1 MIRLVVMGFIVLTV
15 IYVCLFFYSR
25 SARRAKLE
33 SWYEET
39 DKSED
44 RDSYIETGLREYDN
58 SLRPKLLWGVYIVPI
73 LTICVIIYLTNFA

>member
-1 MIRLVVMGFIVLTV
+1 MIQLVVFGFVILTV

-33 SWYEET
+33 SWYQDS

-44 RDSYIETGLREYDN
+44 KNTYIENGMRDYDT

-73 LTICVIIYLTNFA
+73 VTICVIIYLTNFA